1 MRHDCHDYIELYWI
15 QSGNTYSKGQ
25 KYSHSWDVEIKGSI
39 FPILLNT
46 CYALFENVLNN
57 NVNISVHL
65 LHNHIIYINV
75 YYNIQL
81 QCIFIIC
88 INIWIYLII

>member
-1 MRHDCHDYIELYWI
+1 MIILI
-15 QSGNTYSKGQ
+15 QFECNLEIHTVRDKSIRSL
-25 KYSHSWDVEIKGSI
+25 DVEIKGSI

-46 CYALFENVLNN
+46 CCHALFENINN

-65 LHNHIIYINV
+65 LHNYIIYINV
-75 YYNIQL
+75 CYNIQL

-88 INIWIYLII
+88 VNI

>member
-1 MRHDCHDYIELYWI
+1 M

-25 KYSHSWDVEIKGSI
+25 KYSHSWDVEIKESI
-39 FPILLNT
+39 LPILLNT
-46 CYALFENVLNN
+46 CCHALFENINN

-65 LHNHIIYINV
+65 LHNYIVYINV
-75 YYNIQL
+75 CNNIQL

-88 INIWIYLII
+88 INI